1 MMKVSIAVG
10 RKDDKFKVLYCGGD
24 AGKALEAMTKEA
36 EADKPK
42 FDEVTVYK
50 SPLYYRR
57 RKISA

>member
-1 MMKVSIAVG
+1 
-10 RKDDKFKVLYCGGD
+10 
-24 AGKALEAMTKEA
+24 MTKEA

-42 FDEVTVYK
+42 FDEVTVYR